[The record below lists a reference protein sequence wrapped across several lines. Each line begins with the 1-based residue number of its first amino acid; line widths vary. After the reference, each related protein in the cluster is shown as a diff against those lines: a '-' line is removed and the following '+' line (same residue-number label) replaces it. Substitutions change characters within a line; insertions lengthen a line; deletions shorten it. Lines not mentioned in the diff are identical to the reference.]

1 MFKILVAAPV
11 ASKSILS
18 VGLAEKPQ
26 TGFQLE
32 PTYGTPKFGSRSLE
46 NLIEPPPGNA
56 SNDPSTAPSD
66 NTSVEPST
74 TSDTT
79 LENNSSV
86 AQDSNVANQLNT
98 KGESVQDVTDST
110 SILLALD
117 KKTKDPAPDSFV
129 ASYWPYLLIAFAL
142 LGWVI
147 VQFRKKPAPSYKHHT
162 IVKKQ
167 ATETGPKLTGQFKV
181 SQRFQNKETDAEADE
196 SQTVDSETDESQA
209 SNDETDKDELS
220 LAEDKPP
227 QVQKATPENA
237 DRPSDDEFDV
247 DFDGG
252 VSDSDVIDEKEAAE
266 IIARVD
272 AGHTGIR
279 KPRFKTEI
287 GKKNAVPKDRV

>member
-1 MFKILVAAPV
+1 MFKILVTAPV

-46 NLIEPPPGNA
+46 NLIKPPPGNA
-56 SNDPSTAPSD
+56 SNDPSTALSD
-66 NTSVEPST
+66 NTSAEPST

-117 KKTKDPAPDSFV
+117 KKAEDPAPDSFI
-129 ASYWPYLLIAFAL
+129 ASSWPYFLIAFAL

-147 VQFRKKPAPSYKHHT
+147 IQIRKKPAPSYKHHT

-167 ATETGPKLTGQFKV
+167 ATETGPKLTGEFKV
-181 SQRFQNKETDAEADE
+181 SQRFQNKETDEADE
-196 SQTVDSETDESQA
+196 TETVETETDESQT
-209 SNDETDKDELS
+209 SSDETDKDELS
-220 LAEDKPP
+220 LAKDKPP
-227 QVQKATPENA
+227 QAQEATPENA

-287 GKKNAVPKDRV
+287 GKKNAAPKDRV